1 MTIMPPRSGD
11 ATPDG
16 AETAAAET
24 AEEAAVAARRLGC
37 LFVSHGVIST
47 GSLTQRRN
55 PCHPRRA
62 PRTCQGF
69 DELTK
74 LKS

>member
-1 MTIMPPRSGD
+1 VKWPTERICPRASSQRYEMTIMPPRSGD

-37 LFVSHGVIST
+37 LFVGHGA
-47 GSLTQRRN
+47 L
-55 PCHPRRA
+55 
-62 PRTCQGF
+62 RTAV
-69 DELTK
+69 
-74 LKS
+74 

>member
-16 AETAAAET
+16 AETAATET

-37 LFVSHGVIST
+37 LFVGHGA
-47 GSLTQRRN
+47 L
-55 PCHPRRA
+55 
-62 PRTCQGF
+62 RTAV
-69 DELTK
+69 
-74 LKS
+74 

>member
-24 AEEAAVAARRLGC
+24 AEEAAVAARRLGW
-37 LFVSHGVIST
+37 LFVGHGA
-47 GSLTQRRN
+47 L
-55 PCHPRRA
+55 
-62 PRTCQGF
+62 RTAV
-69 DELTK
+69 
-74 LKS
+74 